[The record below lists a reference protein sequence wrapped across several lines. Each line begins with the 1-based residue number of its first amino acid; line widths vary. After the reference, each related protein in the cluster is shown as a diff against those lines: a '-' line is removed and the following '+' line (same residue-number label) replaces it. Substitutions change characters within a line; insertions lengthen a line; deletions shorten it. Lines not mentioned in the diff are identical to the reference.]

1 MGNDHR
7 KQQEKKHLGFGWGE
21 ERVGGSFGK
30 RLTGGTW
37 LGGGKDTNL
46 GKEVMERKE
55 GRE

>member
-1 MGNDHR
+1 MGNDYR
-7 KQQEKKHLGFGWGE
+7 KQQENKQLGFGWGK

-37 LGGGKDTNL
+37 LGGRKDWNL
-46 GKEVMERKE
+46 WKEVMERKK